1 MAKLLIVIA
10 LIAVIVIGVV
20 IIFPKGQQDTSR
32 PKNDSAFNDTSEEP
46 PFKIKGVG
54 LNLDYYDKNSKKAGD
69 IDFSALRDH
78 KIPFEE
84 YGTWVEIPNE
94 KPYRNPQPTFVVPK
108 GTKVR
113 ALIDGFVIEVPKLYS
128 GDYSVR
134 IATTKDSRW
143 SAETEHVD
151 NPIVKP
157 GDFVKAGQVV
167 AEASTA
173 KTGNNSPWAW
183 FEIGIG
189 KGTQN
194 TEERPDHVCIF
205 KYLDDS
211 IKEET
216 YKKLK
221 SIMAGWE
228 EYKGNTSVYDE
239 NASPTPGCLTEEVLD
254 G

>member
-1 MAKLLIVIA
+1 MAKLLIGVA
-10 LIAVIVIGVV
+10 LIVAIIIVVV
-20 IIFPKGQQDTSR
+20 VIFPKKGEQDAPR
-32 PKNDSAFNDTSEEP
+32 PANDSAFNDTSQEP
-46 PFKIKGVG
+46 PFKLKGVG
-54 LNLDYYDKNSKKAGD
+54 LNLDD
-69 IDFSALRDH
+69 IDFSVLKDY
-78 KIPFEE
+78 KIPFEP
-84 YGTWVEIPNE
+84 YGTWVQVPNE
-94 KPYRNPQPTFVVPK
+94 KPYQNPQPTFVVPK

-113 ALIDGFVIEVPKLYS
+113 AMIDGFVIDVPKLYS

-134 IATTKDSRW
+134 IATSMDSRW

-167 AEASTA
+167 AQASTA
-173 KTGNNSPWAW
+173 KTGDNSPWAW

-189 KGTQN
+189 KGTSN
-194 TEERPDHVCIF
+194 LEERPDHVCTF

-211 IKEET
+211 IKEEI

-221 SIMAGWE
+221 SIMAEWE
-228 EYKGNTSVYDE
+228 KYKTDPNVYDE
-239 NASPTPGCLTEEVLD
+239 NASPIPGCLTEEVID

>member
-1 MAKLLIVIA
+1 MAKLLIGII
-10 LIAVIVIGVV
+10 LIAVIIAGV
-20 IIFPKGQQDTSR
+20 IIFFPKKGGYDAQR
-32 PKNDSAFNDTSEEP
+32 PQNDSAFNDTSEEP
-46 PFKIKGVG
+46 PFRLKGVG
-54 LNLDYYDKNSKKAGD
+54 LDLND
-69 IDFSALRDH
+69 IDFSVVIDH
-78 KIPFEE
+78 KIPFEG
-84 YGTWVEIPNE
+84 YGTWVEVPGE

-113 ALIDGFVIEVPKLYS
+113 ALIDGFVIDVPKLYS

-134 IATTKDSRW
+134 VAASMDSRW

-194 TEERPDHVCIF
+194 LDERPDHVCTF

-211 IKEET
+211 IKAET

-221 SIMAGWE
+221 SIMAAWE
-228 EYKGNTSVYDE
+228 EYKKDPNVYDE
-239 NASPTPGCLTEEVLD
+239 NASSTPGCLTEEVID

>member
-1 MAKLLIVIA
+1 MAKLLVGTAIIASIVIA
-10 LIAVIVIGVV
+10 VV
-20 IIFPKGQQDTSR
+20 VIFPKKGEYDAPR
-32 PKNDSAFNDTSEEP
+32 PKNDSAFNDTSEKP
-46 PFKIKGVG
+46 PFKLKGVG
-54 LNLDYYDKNSKKAGD
+54 LNLDD
-69 IDFSALRDH
+69 IDFSVVKDQ
-78 KIPFEE
+78 KIPFEG
-84 YGTWVEIPNE
+84 YGAWVEVPGE

-108 GTKVR
+108 KTKVR
-113 ALIDGFVIEVPKLYS
+113 AMIDGFVIDVPKLYS

-134 IATTKDSRW
+134 IATSMDSRW
-143 SAETEHVD
+143 SVETEHVD
-151 NPIVKP
+151 NPIVKT

-194 TEERPDHVCIF
+194 LDERPDHVCTF

-211 IKEET
+211 IKAET

-221 SIMAGWE
+221 SIMADWE
-228 EYKGNTSVYDE
+228 EYKQDPNVYDE
-239 NASPTPGCLTEEVLD
+239 NITSIPGCLTEEVID